1 MGQITIKEI
10 ADLCGCGVSTV
21 SRAINNHP
29 DINPETKTKILETIR
44 KYNYIPNNSARN
56 LKRTESQTIAVLVKG
71 IGNPF
76 FGPIIQTLERE
87 IIRKKYSFIIQQVE
101 DYEDEIEVAIHL
113 EKEKR
118 LKGIIFLGGLVRHS
132 EESIRRMEIPF
143 VVCTVDVQLED
154 GVKKGTAVSVNDEK
168 ESYRMVDY
176 LCNAGH
182 RRIAIL
188 AAGKQDIS
196 ISMSRLTG
204 YQKALKDHGISY
216 DENLVVTMNPESQ
229 GYTIESGYEMTK
241 ELLERKQEFT
251 CLYAISDTLAVGACR
266 AIFDAGLR
274 VPEDVSVA
282 GFDGQEIAR
291 YYHPSITTLLQPRE
305 RIAKETVKKL
315 FDMMEGRP
323 VNNKDVYEGSLWEG
337 ESVRVLKEIDGNEQ

>member
-29 DINPETKTKILETIR
+29 DINPETKSKILDIIR
-44 KYNYIPNNSARN
+44 EYNYIPNNSARN

-71 IGNPF
+71 ISNPF

-132 EESIRRMEIPF
+132 EESIHRMEIPF
-143 VVCTVDVQLED
+143 VVCTVDVQLEQD
-154 GVKKGTAVSVNDEK
+154 GSKGAAVSVNDEE

-176 LCNAGH
+176 LCKAGH
-182 RRIAIL
+182 KEIAIL
-188 AAGKQDIS
+188 TAGKQDAS
-196 ISMSRLTG
+196 ISKSRFIG
-204 YQKALKDHGISY
+204 YQNALSDNGIRCN
-216 DENLVVTMNPESQ
+216 EKLVVTMNPESQ
-229 GYTIESGYEMTK
+229 GYTIASGYEMAK
-241 ELLERKQEFT
+241 ELLERKEKVT
-251 CLYAISDTLAVGACR
+251 CIYAISDTLAVGACR

-274 VPEDVSVA
+274 VPEDISVA
-282 GFDGQEIAR
+282 GFDGQDIAR
-291 YYHPSITTLLQPRE
+291 YYHPSITTVLQPRE

-315 FDMMEGRP
+315 FDLMEGRP
-323 VNNKDVYEGSLWEG
+323 VQNKDVYEGSLWEG
-337 ESVRVLKEIDGNEQ
+337 ESVRKLN